1 MTSAQLLRN
10 LCGDRLRPCITVVKE
25 PLHGSMR
32 GNSVSGL
39 SASARGFDG
48 RFITER
54 LHQIE
59 EPAMYPECP
68 LCGSQDCERTTHQMK
83 VWFVCRKC
91 GHRFEW

>member
-1 MTSAQLLRN
+1 MCAA
-10 LCGDRLRPCITVVKE
+10 
-25 PLHGSMR
+25 
-32 GNSVSGL
+32 VSKF
-39 SASARGFDG
+39 ARGFEG
-48 RFITER
+48 RFSTER

-59 EPAMYPECP
+59 EPAMYPQCP